1 MSISQSVPPGAME
14 TLNPFT
20 EEEEMY
26 RRSVRRF
33 LDRELEPHFD
43 KFVGNPEHDRLFWR
57 KAGQAGLLGS
67 SIGEA
72 YGGPGA
78 SELCLTVLS
87 QEFGRSIGG
96 ATVGSSLGADVASH
110 ILMAAGTGEQKRSWS
125 AGILDGSVT
134 QCLALTEPDAGS
146 DLKAVR
152 TTAVKDG
159 GYYVVNGS
167 KTYISNGNKA
177 ELLYVVVKTE
187 EAGGGHALSVLIID
201 GRNTSGITRRRMQT
215 AGYPAY
221 DLAEIFFDNVRVPR
235 SALLGEEGEGL
246 HILLGTFALD
256 RFNAA
261 ARALGEAELAYRL
274 TLDWVPQ
281 RKAFGQFVIDFQN
294 TQFTLADMKTDLA
307 VGTAFLHDGVRRY
320 RAGRFDLTQGAMQK
334 LWITEMSSRVLDGA
348 VQLFGGA
355 GFMEEMPI
363 ARLYKANRVH
373 RLYAGTSELQK
384 VAIAR
389 AL

>member
-1 MSISQSVPPGAME
+1 MSTSQSVPPGAMQA
-14 TLNPFT
+14 LNPFT

-26 RRSVRRF
+26 RRSVRTL
-33 LDRELEPHFD
+33 LDRELEPHYD
-43 KFVGNPEHDRLFWR
+43 KFVDSPEYDRLFWR
-57 KAGQAGLLGS
+57 KAGKAGLLGS

-78 SELCLTVLS
+78 SDLCLTVLS

-110 ILMAAGTGEQKRSWS
+110 ILMAAGTEEQKRYWS

-134 QCLALTEPDAGS
+134 QCMALTEADAGS

-152 TTAVKDG
+152 TAAVKDG

-187 EAGGGHALSVLIID
+187 KPGGGHALSVLIID
-201 GRNTSGITRRRMQT
+201 GRNTSGITRRRMKT

-235 SALLGEEGEGL
+235 SALLGEEGMGL

-274 TLDWVPQ
+274 TLDYVLQ

-294 TQFTLADMKTDLA
+294 TQFTLADMKADIA

-334 LWITEMSSRVLDGA
+334 LWITEMSSRVLDRA